1 MKTLRYLH
9 LCQLHQEAAVQEV
22 NRKPLRAVAAL
33 LATLLTIA
41 SQADFAQSAQNPE
54 LLKLG
59 NQGEP
64 VRLLQVQ
71 PDSWGFPLQQGHR
84 LQPTGTFD
92 RKTQIALLQF
102 EQYFGLKPSG
112 VSAPQTSKVLWKRLE
127 IALTDLLQKDSKSYH
142 RGRKVL
148 VSMGA
153 TAVPTIVP
161 LLQHPN
167 AFVRMRA
174 VAVLRDIGPQAKAVV
189 PFLVPLLLDYSTS
202 EVSTEE
208 VGAIKVSVSD
218 EAAGALAT
226 IDPDANFALP
236 ALIELLSNPWKGV
249 RLEVA
254 QALSKIGASTVPAL
268 LQALNSKNSE
278 VRYAAAFSL
287 GYIEPVNPSVTN
299 RLMEVAKNASETL
312 KVRQMAVF
320 SLGMMGQNVQWYYG
334 ENNQKVES
342 TCPGEQPNTN
352 SENWFYFNPW
362 LRQCQKIQ
370 WYYGEDNSKIKAS
383 CPIDPNAEPLGQ
395 FLFDQW
401 REKCTL
407 GAGAGGGRGWAR
419 AFKRRGK

>member
-9 LCQLHQEAAVQEV
+9 LCQWHQEAAVQEV

-33 LATLLTIA
+33 LATLLAIA
-41 SQADFAQSAQNPE
+41 SQAAFAQSAQNPG

-64 VRLLQVQ
+64 IRTLQVQ
-71 PDSWGFPLQQGHR
+71 SDNLGFPLQQGHR

-92 RKTQIALLQF
+92 QKTQIALLQF

-112 VSAPQTSKVLWKRLE
+112 VSAPQTSKVLWTRRE
-127 IALTDLLQKDSKSYH
+127 IALTDLLTQKDAKSYH
-142 RGRKVL
+142 RGRKAL

-153 TAVPTIVP
+153 TAVPAILP
-161 LLQHPN
+161 LLQHQN
-167 AFVRMRA
+167 AFVRIRA
-174 VAVLRDIGPQAKAVV
+174 VAVLREIGPQAKASV
-189 PFLVPLLLDYSTS
+189 PFLVPLLTDYSVS
-202 EVSTEE
+202 EVSTND
-208 VGAIKVSVSD
+208 IKESVSD
-218 EAAGALAT
+218 EVIGALAT
-226 IDPDANFALP
+226 IDPDANFAIP
-236 ALIELLSNPWKGV
+236 ALIKLLSSPIKDF

-254 QALSKIGASTVPAL
+254 QTLSKIGASTVPAL

-278 VRYAAAFSL
+278 VRYAAAFAL

-334 ENNQKVES
+334 EKNQKVES

-352 SENWFYFNPW
+352 SEKWLYFNPW

-370 WYYGEDNSKIKAS
+370 WYYAKDNSKIKAN
-383 CPIDPNAEPLGQ
+383 CPIDPNAKPMEQ
-395 FLFDQW
+395 FVFSQGT
-401 REKCTL
+401 EQCTL
-407 GAGAGGGRGWAR
+407 GWRGGGGKGWAT